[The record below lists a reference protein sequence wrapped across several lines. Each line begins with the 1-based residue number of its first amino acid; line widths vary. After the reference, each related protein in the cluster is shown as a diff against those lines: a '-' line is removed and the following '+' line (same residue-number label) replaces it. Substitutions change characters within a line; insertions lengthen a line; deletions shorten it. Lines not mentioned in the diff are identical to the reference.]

1 MVLDIFHD
9 FREDAKKAKEGK
21 ISFEGRRVGIDYA
34 DITKRKKKT
43 PRKPNKTADSN
54 VDSQTNRDDDDD
66 DDSDREAN
74 NNGDIKEEDGG
85 DVDDDD
91 DNEDVKPKIQHDI
104 HVKGEEKCNCY
115 LKD

>member
-54 VDSQTNRDDDDD
+54 VDSQTNGDDDD

-85 DVDDDD
+85 DVDDED